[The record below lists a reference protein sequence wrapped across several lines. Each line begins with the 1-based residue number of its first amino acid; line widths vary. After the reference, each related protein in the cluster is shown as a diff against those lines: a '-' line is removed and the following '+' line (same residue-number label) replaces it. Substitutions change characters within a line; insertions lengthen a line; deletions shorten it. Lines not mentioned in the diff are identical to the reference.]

1 MMMATQ
7 GHESQKSSDLPE
19 GPQSFSPFPHLP
31 LEGSIRGL
39 HIQNIDGG
47 CVDLRKTSTIHPNDL
62 PGFQSE
68 WVVSPPW
75 LSQSGKWRWVPSPS
89 SSLPPIHPLTHRAT
103 HQPNPPKAT
112 KMLTSFTRLC
122 WPYMLPTGQGNAV
135 PIVTKQSSC
144 GAQGLS
150 L

>member
-1 MMMATQ
+1 MYPGAPAREPLVRRQQSNNPHIVGLPTSADRQRTSHVTAIKINTTHINHFISPPTQMEQEWHIAVNIIFMMMATQ

-68 WVVSPPW
+68 WVVSPP
-75 LSQSGKWRWVPSPS
+75 
-89 SSLPPIHPLTHRAT
+89 
-103 HQPNPPKAT
+103 
-112 KMLTSFTRLC
+112 
-122 WPYMLPTGQGNAV
+122 
-135 PIVTKQSSC
+135 
-144 GAQGLS
+144 
-150 L
+150 